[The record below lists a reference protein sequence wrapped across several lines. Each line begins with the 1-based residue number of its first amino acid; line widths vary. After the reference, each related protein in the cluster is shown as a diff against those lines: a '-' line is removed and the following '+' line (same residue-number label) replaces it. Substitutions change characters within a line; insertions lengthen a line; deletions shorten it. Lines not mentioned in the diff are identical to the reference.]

1 MQNEIGIYRMPLF
14 VSFIYEADQ
23 STKQIAREILL
34 KVTNADVDFIKPT
47 TPFERPKP
55 LSSRQVRHNNV
66 EAGLP
71 LEKDTKHTFKAK
83 WALGHYPIKDQLRKA
98 FKGVRNEIPLDAVNS
113 YKAILGSAL
122 EQGNYFK
129 RFSLLLHC
137 EELQMELDI
146 RNYDMEVINFALK
159 IYNFANYLMTIN

>member
-1 MQNEIGIYRMPLF
+1 ML
-14 VSFIYEADQ
+14 
-23 STKQIAREILL
+23 ILANL
-34 KVTNADVDFIKPT
+34 RYINFC
-47 TPFERPKP
+47 F
-55 LSSRQVRHNNV
+55 S
-66 EAGLP
+66 
-71 LEKDTKHTFKAK
+71 
-83 WALGHYPIKDQLRKA
+83 DQLRKA

-146 RNYDMEVINFALK
+146 RNYDMEVSNSDP
-159 IYNFANYLMTIN
+159 YLPPKLFWAGPEAFGSFKTILGFTKTF

>member
-1 MQNEIGIYRMPLF
+1 MI
-14 VSFIYEADQ
+14 
-23 STKQIAREILL
+23 QILGLMDMYFDAVVVEVKTFLLLIRLAQAILCYVL
-34 KVTNADVDFIKPT
+34 LHCF
-47 TPFERPKP
+47 
-55 LSSRQVRHNNV
+55 S
-66 EAGLP
+66 
-71 LEKDTKHTFKAK
+71 
-83 WALGHYPIKDQLRKA
+83 DQLRKA

-146 RNYDMEVINFALK
+146 RNYDMEVSKF
-159 IYNFANYLMTIN
+159 

>member
-1 MQNEIGIYRMPLF
+1 MYYVLCF
-14 VSFIYEADQ
+14 S
-23 STKQIAREILL
+23 
-34 KVTNADVDFIKPT
+34 
-47 TPFERPKP
+47 
-55 LSSRQVRHNNV
+55 
-66 EAGLP
+66 
-71 LEKDTKHTFKAK
+71 
-83 WALGHYPIKDQLRKA
+83 DQLRKA

-146 RNYDMEVINFALK
+146 RNYDMEVSKDLIIFAPVWGNFGRKILLTFKTYLALTK
-159 IYNFANYLMTIN
+159 I